1 MKHAKATTVHQWSRR
16 IPLKD
21 AEVWS
26 ERLCLASPHPP
37 SITEKA
43 GAKTALAGVCST
55 ERRDLLPL
63 VERFG
68 GTIRKLEARDWMG
81 SQNRRFVLKVGNHL
95 VVASEGVRVPAGCPV
110 LRIPAGMAFGTGEH
124 ATTAMCLRRLAGVL
138 ADFTRHHH
146 GKRAQVVDAG
156 TGSGILALAAAVMG
170 ARVEAFDFD
179 PLCLAECRAN
189 VKRNPAVPR
198 VKWSRADVLRYRP
211 VGPADVLVANL
222 FAGLLVRALPSMKTW
237 LKPGGI
243 LILSGILREQRT
255 GVVRALNGAGF
266 TLTQTLRKGKW
277 VCLVSFRKS
286 PA

>member
-1 MKHAKATTVHQWSRR
+1 MEE
-16 IPLKD
+16 ID
-21 AEVWS
+21 AWS
-26 ERLCLASPHPP
+26 ERLSPVSPHPP

-55 ERRDLLPL
+55 KRGELLPL
-63 VERFG
+63 VELFG
-68 GTIRKLEARDWMG
+68 GSIRKLEPRDWMG
-81 SQNRRFVLKVGNHL
+81 SQNRRFVLKVGKHL
-95 VVASEGVRVPAGCPV
+95 VVASEGARVPAGCPV

-124 ATTAMCLRRLAGVL
+124 ATTAMCLRRLARVL
-138 ADFTRHHH
+138 SDFAKNNPR
-146 GKRAQVVDAG
+146 KRAQVVDAG

-198 VKWSRADVLRYRP
+198 VNWSRADVLRHRP
-211 VGPADVLVANL
+211 SCPADVLVANL
-222 FAGLLVRALPSMKTW
+222 FAGLLVRALPRMKNW

-243 LILSGILREQRT
+243 LILSGILRDQQA
-255 GVVRALNGAGF
+255 GVVRALAGAGF
-266 TLTQTLRKGKW
+266 AITHTLRKGKW
-277 VCLVSFRKS
+277 VCLVSSRKP